1 MTKKNLSSRISA
13 ENESLAK
20 PIVLRG
26 SDLDH
31 FSSRQSL
38 GLIERSTAFGV
49 NTAAM
54 YGVKNADQTLKAPL
68 AILLRLYAAFTDK
81 LPRTWTPEFED
92 MLALI
97 NKIDPEFKSYQIG
110 PLLGLD
116 KNSTYRIKKDGI
128 ANSKESTKILAS
140 LIYRLL
146 QESPEVWPIIKEAVD
161 VEAEARGVPAGE
173 IWVKGKWN
181 KHESESGETT
191 EKKTGGRL
199 KKQNSGDA
207 PEQGKIKK
215 TIVWKD

>member
-1 MTKKNLSSRISA
+1 VTKKNLRSRISA
-13 ENESLAK
+13 ENESLAQ

-31 FSSRQSL
+31 FSSLQHL

-68 AILLRLYAAFTDK
+68 AILLRLYAAFSDK

-92 MLALI
+92 LLALI
-97 NKIDPEFKSYQIG
+97 NKIDPGFKSYQIG

-146 QESPEVWPIIKEAVD
+146 EESPEAWPIIKEAVD
-161 VEAEARGVPAGE
+161 IEAAARGVPAGE
-173 IWVKGKWN
+173 IWVKGKWQ
-181 KHESESGETT
+181 KHESEPTQTT
-191 EKKTGGRL
+191 EKKVGQRGANKSSEEGT
-199 KKQNSGDA
+199 
-207 PEQGKIKK
+207 EQRKIKK
-215 TIVWKD
+215 QLVWKD

>member
-1 MTKKNLSSRISA
+1 MTKKTLSSSVTA
-13 ENESLAK
+13 ENESLSR
-20 PIVLRG
+20 PTVLRG
-26 SDLDH
+26 SDLDQ
-31 FSSRQSL
+31 FSSRQGL

-68 AILLRLYAAFTDK
+68 SILLRLYAAFTDK
-81 LPRTWTPEFED
+81 LPKTWTPEFED
-92 MLALI
+92 LLALI
-97 NKIDPEFKSYQIG
+97 NKIDPDFKSYQIG

-140 LIYRLL
+140 LIFRLL
-146 QESPEVWPIIKEAVD
+146 QENPDVWPIIRQAVD
-161 VEAEARGVPAGE
+161 VEAEARGVPVGE

-181 KHESESGETT
+181 KHESESAETT
-191 EKKTGGRL
+191 GIKKGPRSSQ
-199 KKQNSGDA
+199 KNSETA

-215 TIVWKD
+215 QIIWKD

>member
-13 ENESLAK
+13 ENESLAQ

-26 SDLDH
+26 SNLDH
-31 FSSRQSL
+31 FSSVQDL

-92 MLALI
+92 LLALI
-97 NKIDPEFKSYQIG
+97 NKIDPSFKSYQIG

-146 QESPEVWPIIKEAVD
+146 EESPDVWPIIKEVVD
-161 VEAEARGVPAGE
+161 IEAEARGVPAGE
-173 IWVKGKWN
+173 IWVKGKWH
-181 KHESESGETT
+181 KHEPESAEAK
-191 EKKTGGRL
+191 EKKTGRRGG
-199 KKQNSGDA
+199 KKGSEEGN
-207 PEQGKIKK
+207 EQRKITKQV
-215 TIVWKD
+215 VWKD